1 MNLFNPWVILAI
13 VLSVVSSFGAG
24 YFKGKHDENIKQQVE
39 IASLNAKA
47 RETEKA
53 MVEVATIYS
62 TKLRKANN
70 EAEKQ
75 ITNLRADL
83 NSGALKLR
91 LPVKA
96 TNCTIQTAP
105 DTAIASGTDGE
116 TTSAE
121 LDATTSNDLVS
132 ITAEGDEAI
141 RKLNTCIS
149 LYNEAYE
156 TLKGNQQ

>member
-1 MNLFNPWVILAI
+1 MNLFNPWVLLTT
-13 VLSVVSSFGAG
+13 VVSVVSSFGAG

-39 IASLNAKA
+39 IAALNAKA

-70 EAEKQ
+70 DAEKQ
-75 ITNLRADL
+75 ITSLRADL
-83 NSGALKLR
+83 NSGALRLR
-91 LPVKA
+91 VPVKTTCPTLQA
-96 TNCTIQTAP
+96 SP
-105 DTAIASGTDGE
+105 DTALADGTDGE
-116 TTSAE
+116 ETSAE

-156 TLKGNQQ
+156 TLRSQQ

>member
-13 VLSVVSSFGAG
+13 VISVVTSFGAG

-39 IASLNAKA
+39 IAALNAKA

-75 ITNLRADL
+75 ITSLRADL
-83 NSGALKLR
+83 NSGALRLR
-91 LPVKA
+91 VPVK
-96 TNCTIQTAP
+96 TNCAVPAAP
-105 DTAIASGTDGE
+105 NTTFASGTDGE

-121 LDATTSNDLVS
+121 LDAKTSDDLIS

-156 TLKGNQQ
+156 TLRSKP